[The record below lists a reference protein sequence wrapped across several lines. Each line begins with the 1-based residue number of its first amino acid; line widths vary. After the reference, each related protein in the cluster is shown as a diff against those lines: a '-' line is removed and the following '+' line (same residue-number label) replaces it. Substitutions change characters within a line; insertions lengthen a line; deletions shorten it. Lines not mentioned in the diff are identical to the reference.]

1 MQTAI
6 IANEQSQNRHSQM
19 SNKYK
24 TKKNIKKTLKTKQ
37 RKKSKQIF
45 FFYKDQ
51 QSKHT
56 KKREKNKYKINIHG
70 WCCCKT

>member
-37 RKKSKQIF
+37 ERKA
-45 FFYKDQ
+45 
-51 QSKHT
+51 
-56 KKREKNKYKINIHG
+56 NK
-70 WCCCKT
+70 

>member
-24 TKKNIKKTLKTKQ
+24 TKKTLK
-37 RKKSKQIF
+37 
-45 FFYKDQ
+45 
-51 QSKHT
+51 KH
-56 KKREKNKYKINIHG
+56 
-70 WCCCKT
+70 